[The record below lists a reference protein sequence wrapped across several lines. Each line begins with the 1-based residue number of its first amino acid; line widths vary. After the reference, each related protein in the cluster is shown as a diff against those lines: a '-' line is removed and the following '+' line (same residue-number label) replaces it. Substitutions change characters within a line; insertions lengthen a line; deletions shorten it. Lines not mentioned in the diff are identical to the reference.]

1 MVISHPMPDT
11 SSHVENVSHQFNCQ
25 TITPDKDDTIS
36 KRPRHQ
42 QHTPSRPKPQLPPTP
57 SPAVPV
63 HARATSVIS
72 DDCPVD
78 YRILLLSLAD
88 QYIAEARSLST
99 VLLQEQRADGTD
111 RYYKLMALGL
121 GCLETVLKNQT
132 WKLPPRQEATIQ
144 LRYARIL
151 YEETENNTEAE
162 VILSKGVRC
171 GAGI

>member
-72 DDCPVD
+72 GDCPVD

-99 VLLQEQRADGTD
+99 VLLQEQRADETD

-151 YEETENNTEAE
+151 YEETENDTEAE
-162 VILSKGVRC
+162 MILSKGVRYR
-171 GAGI
+171 AGV